1 MTETLEEPKS
11 SRRLPLDTSELR
23 IYWRIFRSS
32 YVTLIGGVIAV
43 AFIVIA
49 LAVWLS
55 NNAILPFNPYAISPT
70 TLLQPPSL
78 HHLLGTDDLGRDLLT
93 RILAA
98 FPIDAEV
105 SFSVVGSALIL
116 GLFIGGL
123 AGFVGGL
130 LEEVIMR
137 VTDIF
142 LAFPGLVLA
151 LAIVASLGPSV
162 PHTILASRSHLV
174 AQYTRLAR
182 GETLTI
188 KSQQFMEAST
198 AAGQKNRFI
207 IFRHVIPN
215 ILPTLLVYAT
225 LDIGNVILVFSVLS
239 FIGLGAQPPVPEWGL
254 LSAEGE
260 QYLRSAPWFPI
271 APALTILIVA
281 IGFSL
286 FGDGLRDALDP
297 KVRGLFS

>member
-1 MTETLEEPKS
+1 MEAKVPK
-11 SRRLPLDTSELR
+11 RFRKLPLDTSEL
-23 IYWRIFRSS
+23 IVSWRIFRSS
-32 YVTLIGGVIAV
+32 YITLIGGIISVI
-43 AFIVIA
+43 FIIIA
-49 LAVWLS
+49 LSVFIS
-55 NNAILPFNPYAISPT
+55 NNAILPYNPYAISPT
-70 TLLQPPSL
+70 TILQPPSL

-98 FPIDAEV
+98 FPIDAV
-105 SFSVVGSALIL
+105 VAFSVVGSAVIL
-116 GLFIGGL
+116 GLLIGGL
-123 AGFVGGL
+123 AGFVGGI

-137 VTDIF
+137 ITDIF

-151 LAIVASLGPSV
+151 LAIVASLGPSI
-162 PHTILASRSHLV
+162 PNTILALAPVWWPS
-174 AQYTRLAR
+174 YTRLAR
-182 GETLTI
+182 GETLTL
-188 KSQQFMEAST
+188 KSQQFVEAST

-207 IFRHVIPN
+207 IFRHIIPN

-254 LSAEGE
+254 LSSQGE
-260 QYLRSAPWFPI
+260 QYLRSAPWYPI

-297 KVRGLFS
+297 RVRGLFS

>member
-1 MTETLEEPKS
+1 
-11 SRRLPLDTSELR
+11 
-23 IYWRIFRSS
+23 
-32 YVTLIGGVIAV
+32 
-43 AFIVIA
+43 
-49 LAVWLS
+49 
-55 NNAILPFNPYAISPT
+55 
-70 TLLQPPSL
+70 
-78 HHLLGTDDLGRDLLT
+78 
-93 RILAA
+93 
-98 FPIDAEV
+98 
-105 SFSVVGSALIL
+105 
-116 GLFIGGL
+116 
-123 AGFVGGL
+123 
-130 LEEVIMR
+130 
-137 VTDIF
+137 
-142 LAFPGLVLA
+142 
-151 LAIVASLGPSV
+151 
-162 PHTILASRSHLV
+162 
-174 AQYTRLAR
+174 
-182 GETLTI
+182 
-188 KSQQFMEAST
+188 MEAST